1 MEGRL
6 HPDGLIVGSND
17 GLRDFLLSASE
28 DIDSIPDERLRD
40 KARVLSARD
49 SVPYRS
55 LREVYLAMPA
65 SSRPPLLPLLAG
77 SDLLFASPKPRE
89 KCDELKE
96 RLMKLAELEERK
108 AYDALIEDI
117 APKKDIE
124 EPFSSY
130 KDQLGFGLHVV
141 VTMFTG
147 YLVGYAAFR
156 ALFARNQFMSAAGG
170 ICGLVFAMLLE
181 TVLFIMRTSGPTK
194 ISSSSTSKV
203 KKNL

>member
-1 MEGRL
+1 MEARL
-6 HPDGLIVGSND
+6 HPDGLMVGSSD

-40 KARVLSARD
+40 KARALSARD

-65 SSRPPLLPLLAG
+65 SSRPALLPLLAG

-117 APKKDIE
+117 APKKDTE

-130 KDQLGFGLHVV
+130 KDQLGFEAKNQASCKKGRMLTQIAISIVRLVEAKNHGGL
-141 VTMFTG
+141 TSPSQ
-147 YLVGYAAFR
+147 R
-156 ALFARNQFMSAAGG
+156 PSC
-170 ICGLVFAMLLE
+170 CGDDVHWLLGW
-181 TVLFIMRTSGPTK
+181 LRSI
-194 ISSSSTSKV
+194 
-203 KKNL
+203 